1 MLPMETLSHSNRV
14 DLNPYHVSLYP
25 EPHLDNAITDYAQK
39 KLEEAKKKL
48 EDVKNAA
55 KNTIAK
61 GAKEIHKRLTKQKED
76 TDKNEDEKEGNGV
89 DMGNP
94 FFVKLSC
101 WHQED
106 NLHQE
111 QNDQGKSD

>member
-1 MLPMETLSHSNRV
+1 MFPMETRSHSNRV

-25 EPHLDNAITDYAQK
+25 EPHLDGGITDYANK
-39 KLEEAKKKL
+39 KLEEAKTKLEDMKNAAKDAAKKKL
-48 EDVKNAA
+48 EDMNNAA

-61 GAKEIHKRLTKQKED
+61 KAEEIHKRFTKQKEN

-94 FFVKLSC
+94 FIVRV
-101 WHQED
+101 
-106 NLHQE
+106 
-111 QNDQGKSD
+111 